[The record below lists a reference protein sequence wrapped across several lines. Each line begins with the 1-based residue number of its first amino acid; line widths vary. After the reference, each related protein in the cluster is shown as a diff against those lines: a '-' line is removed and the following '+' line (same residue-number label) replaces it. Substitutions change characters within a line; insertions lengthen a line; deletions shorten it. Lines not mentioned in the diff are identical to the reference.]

1 MTLSSGFYKQHK
13 NILFLMEQMFPNI
26 REKTTIYFQ
35 ICLEGQGQYYITES
49 KSMADWMIVKKWNCI
64 LFIL

>member
-1 MTLSSGFYKQHK
+1 MTLSLGFYKQHK
-13 NILFLMEQMFPNI
+13 NILFLMEQMFPN
-26 REKTTIYFQ
+26 
-35 ICLEGQGQYYITES
+35 YYITES